1 MSDRA
6 LSGLILIVAA
16 IYGAYL
22 FWRHLQSAGAAAA
35 SPAGPG
41 TAPGGSP
48 PVLPKPTAASVS
60 PLAQL
65 LSFARMERLPVTS
78 GEHFNAQ
85 GQAVLSPADL
95 AHTGHAPNS
104 LHYQGRAIDV
114 GVRGANVGQVIADA
128 TAAGFRVLKELYTGS
143 GPYGYSSGPHLH
155 IEAPASRFAEVA
167 P

>member
-16 IYGAYL
+16 LYGAYL
-22 FWRHLQSAGAAAA
+22 FWRHLQSGGGGAA

-48 PVLPKPTAASVS
+48 PVPPKPTAASLS

-65 LSFARMERLPVTS
+65 LSFAGMEHLTVTS
-78 GEHFNAQ
+78 GEHFDAQ
-85 GQAVLSPADL
+85 GNAVLSPSDV
-95 AHTGHAPNS
+95 AHTGHTTNS

-114 GVRGANVGQVIADA
+114 GVSGSNVGQVIADA
-128 TAAGFRVLKELYTGS
+128 TAAGFRVLRELYTGN

-155 IEAPASRFAEVA
+155 IEAPASRFAQVA